1 MLTRVKNYQSEQLGE
16 CGGGRIGSEATDLSQ
31 LRYQLLFLVQNS
43 QPEDSIKLE
52 ET

>member
-1 MLTRVKNYQSEQLGE
+1 MLTRIKNYKSEQLRE
-16 CGGGRIGSEATDLSQ
+16 CRGGRIGSGAPDLSQ
-31 LRYQLLFLVQNS
+31 LRYQLPFSGLSS